1 MTAKQTILFDID
13 GTLASIDHRR
23 VFLEQD
29 PPDWKSFN
37 AAMGDDTPNEN
48 IVNLYRVLRDSQK
61 YEIIIVTGRNERF
74 RPITETWLT
83 WNTIEFERLLMRAD
97 KDMRADHIIKEEI
110 LDQLLNEGKDI
121 AFTIDDRQQ
130 VVDMWRRRGISCL
143 QCDVGDF

>member
-37 AAMGDDTPNEN
+37 ASMGDDTPNEN

-83 WNTIEFERLLMRAD
+83 WNAIEFERLLMRAD